1 MKSRIAMMLLLLVI
15 TGIFCSVK
23 PPEVSVTGGKTALE
37 QEVLGTYQ
45 RIEEDTWMVASSRS
59 QESGQKAKLSPE
71 KKRVLDA
78 MQNQKFNKDD
88 VDEFKRKGY
97 VGETRDGLLVIR
109 DTASADAEAQALIR
123 EIVDEENESRKV
135 VIERV
140 VELNDALQKETQEDV
155 MRVFANIYQENS
167 PEGTWIQAEDGE
179 WAMK

>member
-1 MKSRIAMMLLLLVI
+1 MKLRIAMSLLLLVVA
-15 TGIFCSVK
+15 GIDCSVK

-59 QESGQKAKLSPE
+59 QDSGQKAKLSPE

-97 VGETRDGLLVIR
+97 VGENRDGLLVIR
-109 DTASADAEAQALIR
+109 DTTSADADTQALVR
-123 EIVDEENESRKV
+123 DIVDEENESRQI

-140 VELNDALQKETQEDV
+140 VELNDALQKETQENV
-155 MRVFANIYQENS
+155 MHVFANIYQEDS
-167 PEGTWIQAEDGE
+167 PAGTWIQGEDGE